1 MNYIDNFTKY
11 NLIAL
16 QRMAWVKRTTGY
28 DEGGDKFTIYEAASR
43 PGLFKTVFAS
53 GYIQYAWNF

>member
-1 MNYIDNFTKY
+1 MNCIDNFTKY
-11 NLIAL
+11 NLITL
-16 QRMAWVKRTTGY
+16 QRMAWVKRTTGH
-28 DEGGDKFTIYEAASR
+28 DEGGDKFTIYEAVNR